1 MNIAMSAGF
10 LALNV
15 LFLLAYLFNFAL
27 NLFRDFKVQKMLKTN
42 PQTIP
47 AVVKEVHS
55 AKRRTHVLVEFTSP
69 QSRILFNNTFEFVP
83 TDKAEE
89 LYHGGQE
96 VNLSHID
103 PTNLKKVYR
112 FPLILEG
119 QKAKL
124 EKGPLFT
131 NAILIFLGAFNTIN
145 VLISLIK
152 ANALVDNTVMLTEV
166 FGSPLYLVLIIF
178 LYVMLLSYL
187 IDSLIAMPVAHNYNY
202 LKVYGTKAIA
212 TVKTFKFG
220 GAKNAKG
227 LRESRMEIE
236 YYTSKGE
243 FVKTRLNSYLYS
255 ETQEEFINI
264 IYDPKK
270 ATNVVYLKQ

>member
-1 MNIAMSAGF
+1 MNIAMSVGF

-27 NLFRDFKVQKMLKTN
+27 NLVRDLKAQKMLKTN
-42 PQTIP
+42 PQILTG
-47 AVVKEVHS
+47 VVKEVQTS
-55 AKRRTHVLVEFTSP
+55 KRRTHVLVEFTSP

-83 TDKAEE
+83 TEKAEE
-89 LYHGGQE
+89 MYSVGQSVNLYH
-96 VNLSHID
+96 LD
-103 PTNLKKVYR
+103 PAPLKKVTR
-112 FPLILEG
+112 FPLVLEG
-119 QKAKL
+119 QKAKM

-131 NAILIFLGAFNTIN
+131 NAMLIFLGGFNTIN
-145 VLISLIK
+145 ILIRLIDAK
-152 ANALVDNTVMLTEV
+152 AFTDNTVTV
-166 FGSPLYLVLIIF
+166 TGIFGSMYLVLIIF

-187 IDSLIAMPVAHNYNY
+187 IDSLMVMPVAHNYNY
-202 LKVYGTKAIA
+202 LKIYGVKATA

-227 LRESRMEIE
+227 FRESRMEIE
-236 YYTSKGE
+236 YYTSTGE

-270 ATNVVYLKQ
+270 VTNVVYLKQ